1 MKGFQ
6 VGVLIFFGLSVF
18 VGVLVFSGAIDL
30 SKNKDSGV
38 TTSGG
43 VTIWGT
49 IPAKKL
55 SGSINYLNSQN
66 PAMQI
71 RYVEKDPRNFQSDLI
86 NAYAFGGLP
95 DLFFLS
101 QDLIF
106 SYADKIVN
114 IPYTYFPERSY
125 DDTYIRATNIFKTST
140 GFLGFPILNDPLVMY
155 YNRDILENAG
165 FANPPKYWSDLFEYV
180 PKLTIRNEAQQI
192 TKAGVALGEF
202 SNIKNAKSIFSALVL
217 QLENPIV
224 ARDAE
229 GKYKNLLNSPSTISS
244 RPTAQSLKFFNE
256 FSDPTRDVYSWNKT
270 MKDSLDAFVS
280 GDLAIYFG
288 FASELANI
296 KAKNPNLNFDTASLP
311 QVKEINNAI
320 TYSRVYALAIPKTST
335 NAQIALSVGADL
347 ANGLNTWMLV
357 APSGMA
363 PVRRDLLSKTEIDK
377 YQKVFYAAALSARSW
392 VDPDVVATDTIL
404 SQMIED
410 VSSGLASIDDSVKK
424 AERAFKLLLL
434 K

>member
-6 VGVLIFFGLSVF
+6 VGVLIFFGLFVF
-18 VGVLVFSGAIDL
+18 IGVLIFSGAIDL
-30 SKNKDSGV
+30 SKDKASG
-38 TTSGG
+38 TNAISG

-49 IPAKKL
+49 IPAKNL
-55 SGSINYLNSQN
+55 TNAINYLNSQN
-66 PAMQI
+66 PGMQI
-71 RYVEKDPRNFQSDLI
+71 RYVEKDPRNFNSDLI

-106 SYADKIVN
+106 PYSDKIVN
-114 IPYTYFPERSY
+114 IPYTYFPERTY
-125 DDTYIRATNIFKTST
+125 DDTYTRAANIFKIST
-140 GFLGFPILNDPLVMY
+140 GFLGFPILSDPLVMY
-155 YNRDILENAG
+155 YNRDIMENAG
-165 FANPPKYWSDLFEYV
+165 YANPPKYWSDLFEYV
-180 PKLTIRNEAQQI
+180 PNLTVRNEAQQI
-192 TKAGVALGEF
+192 TRSGVALGEF
-202 SNIKNAKSIFSALVL
+202 SNIKNAKAIFSALIL

-229 GKYKNLLNSPSTISS
+229 GKYKTLLNSASTISS
-244 RPTAQSLKFFNE
+244 RPTGQSLKFFNE
-256 FSDPTRDVYSWNKT
+256 FSDPLKNSYSWNKT
-270 MKDSLDAFVS
+270 RKDSLDAFIS

-288 FASELANI
+288 FASELVNI
-296 KAKNPNLNFDTASLP
+296 KAKNPNLNFDVAPLP
-311 QVKEINNAI
+311 QVKELSNAI
-320 TYSRVYALAIPKTST
+320 TYARIYALAVPKTSP

-347 ANGLNTWMLV
+347 ANGANTWMLV

-377 YQKVFYAAALSARSW
+377 YQKVFYSASLSARSW
-392 VDPDVVATDTIL
+392 VDPDDVKTSEIF

-410 VSSGLASIDDSVKK
+410 VSSGLANIDDSVKK
-424 AERAFKLLLL
+424 ADTALKLLLL

>member
-6 VGVLIFFGLSVF
+6 VGVLIFFGLFVF
-18 VGVLVFSGAIDL
+18 IGVLIFSGAIDL
-30 SKNKDSGV
+30 SKDKGNAG
-38 TTSGG
+38 TTISA

-49 IPAKKL
+49 VPAKNL
-55 SGSINYLNSQN
+55 SSAINYLNSQN
-66 PAMQI
+66 PGMQI

-106 SYADKIVN
+106 NYSDKIVN

-125 DDTYIRATNIFKTST
+125 DDTYIRAANIFKTST

-155 YNRDILENAG
+155 YNRNILENAG
-165 FANPPKYWSDLFEYV
+165 FANPPKYWSDLFEYI

-202 SNIKNAKSIFSALVL
+202 SNVKNAKGIFSALIL

-224 ARDAE
+224 ARDAN
-229 GKYKNLLNSPSTISS
+229 GKYINLLNSPSTISS

-256 FSDPTRDVYSWNKT
+256 FSDPLKDVYSWNKT
-270 MKDSLDAFVS
+270 MKDSLDAFIS

-296 KAKNPNLNFDTASLP
+296 KAKNPNLSFDTAPLP
-311 QVKEINNAI
+311 QVKELSNAI
-320 TYSRVYALAIPKTST
+320 TYSRIYALAVPKTSP
-335 NAQIALSVGADL
+335 NAQIALGVGADL

-357 APSGMA
+357 APSGMT

-377 YQKVFYAAALSARSW
+377 YQKVFYSAALSARSW
-392 VDPDVVATDTIL
+392 IDPDAGATDEIL
-404 SQMIED
+404 GQMIED
-410 VSSGLASIDDSVKK
+410 VSSGLASVDDSVKK
-424 AERAFKLLLL
+424 ADTALKLLLL